1 MMIISRQISRSQCKA
16 FSSEIPVGDPFSGP
30 VSKFGVAKSAKYQDP
45 ITAMFAA
52 EATMASISAV
62 EGAALIEAGTVG
74 TTGLAMEGIA
84 LSAATPTLFTAAN
97 MQLAGNAISAFS
109 SIAQGS
115 AQADYYRLQA
125 GQAELQGRQNAL
137 NYNRQ
142 AYQLLER
149 QERLRGTLIARA
161 VAGGVDPLSGSPMT
175 VAQSN
180 AYRAGNE
187 MQILEENAQLA
198 ISGGLAQSQSLRYA
212 AATSEE
218 TGWLTG
224 AGKGLLAG
232 AAYKGVKIPSM
243 TA

>member
-1 MMIISRQISRSQCKA
+1 MEA
-16 FSSEIPVGDPFSGP
+16 VALWFAEAA
-30 VSKFGVAKSAKYQDP
+30 GVDFAA
-45 ITAMFAA
+45 TAM
-52 EATMASISAV
+52 ASGGV
-62 EGAALIEAGTVG
+62 IEAGS
-74 TTGLAMEGIA
+74 IA
-84 LSAATPTLFTAAN
+84 AGAPVVTAAAPTLFTAAN

-109 SIAQGS
+109 SFAQGS

-149 QERLRGTLIARA
+149 QERMRGTLIARA
-161 VAGGVDPLSGSPMT
+161 VAGGVDPMSGSPMT

-198 ISGGLAQSQSLRYA
+198 MSGGLAQSQSLRAA

-218 TGWLTG
+218 MGWLTG

-243 TA
+243 MA